1 MENLQ
6 KYLLLFFRVYLGA
19 FNLASGINF
28 FFGVWPQPIPADA
41 LGAAYMDVTLKLGL
55 FQFAKVLEMVGGF
68 LLVTDLFVPLAL
80 VLLFPVT
87 VTIFIM
93 NVFFSPLVHVVI
105 SGARIFAFHC
115 VLFAAYFGHYRA
127 LFRPSVVPW
136 PLWRAGGTSHG

>member
-1 MENLQ
+1 MGILQ
-6 KYLLLFFRVYLGA
+6 KYLLLFCRVYLGA

-28 FFGVWPQPIPADA
+28 FFHVWPQPIPADA

-68 LLVTDLFVPLAL
+68 LLLTDLFVPLGLA
-80 VLLFPVT
+80 VLFPVT

-93 NVFFSPLVHVVI
+93 NVFFSPMIHVVI
-105 SGARIFAFHC
+105 SGARNFVFHC

-127 LFRPSVVPW
+127 LFRPSVAPW
-136 PLWRAGGTSHG
+136 PLWGTGGARHG

>member
-1 MENLQ
+1 MENLTN
-6 KYLLLFFRVYLGA
+6 YLLLFCRVYLGA
-19 FNLASGINF
+19 FNLASGINYF
-28 FFGVWPQPIPADA
+28 FHVWAQPIPADA

-93 NVFFSPLVHVVI
+93 NVFFSPMIHVVL
-105 SGARIFAFHC
+105 SGARNFFFHG

-127 LFRPSVVPW
+127 LFRPSVTPAPV
-136 PLWRAGGTSHG
+136 WRAGGASHG

>member
-1 MENLQ
+1 MRNLT
-6 KYLLLFFRVYLGA
+6 KYVLLFCRVYLGA

-28 FFGVWPQPIPADA
+28 FFRVWPQPIPADA

-68 LLVTDLFVPLAL
+68 LLLTDLFVPFAL

-93 NVFFSPLVHVVI
+93 NVFFSPMIHVVI
-105 SGARIFAFHC
+105 SGARNFVFHC

-127 LFRPSVVPW
+127 LFRASVTPW
-136 PLWRAGGTSHG
+136 PIWGMRGARHG